1 MSMGFKR
8 NSYWCRLRR
17 YFYET
22 LTVFLLPD
30 SILWRDQLCVYVND
44 GEPDPVFLWGAYCRR
59 SARTSLHRGIL
70 SNYSLAVTSYTHY
83 PGSRIKQGL
92 INTFILHYTHT
103 HKLAKEPGEL
113 LDTFLSSSLSL
124 LSRTC
129 CAQPGLNIE
138 FFPFQQCCVETI
150 QQNTNVSSFSFLF
163 VQ

>member
-1 MSMGFKR
+1 MFVGFKR

-30 SILWRDQLCVYVND
+30 SILWRDQLCVYMND
-44 GEPDPVFLWGAYCRR
+44 GKPDPVFLWSAYCRR

-113 LDTFLSSSLSL
+113 LDTFS
-124 LSRTC
+124 
-129 CAQPGLNIE
+129 
-138 FFPFQQCCVETI
+138 FF
-150 QQNTNVSSFSFLF
+150 FSFFAFSDLLCTTWTKYWIF
-163 VQ
+163 PISTVLCWDNTAKY

>member
-1 MSMGFKR
+1 MFVGFQR
-8 NSYWCRLRR
+8 NCRLRS

-30 SILWRDQLCVYVND
+30 SILWHDQLCVYVND
-44 GEPDPVFLWGAYCRR
+44 GEPDPVFLWSAYCRR

-103 HKLAKEPGEL
+103 H
-113 LDTFLSSSLSL
+113 
-124 LSRTC
+124 
-129 CAQPGLNIE
+129 
-138 FFPFQQCCVETI
+138 
-150 QQNTNVSSFSFLF
+150 TNLRRNQENFWTLSFSFFFSFFAFSDLLCTTWTKYCIF
-163 VQ
+163 PISTVLCWDNTAKY